1 MQNAHKSSVYYPSF
15 WNAIILT
22 QDERFGIIFSPRS
35 DSALRCGK
43 KDLKGSRVSIM
54 KEKRIRKGYSTK
66 LPREMYL
73 FFCSYSGEGLPSFRK
88 FAQSIGLTL
97 GDITEYR
104 RHREFDRA
112 YRECSEIR
120 RDYLIDNALTR
131 RFDPSFTKFLLC
143 NEYGEE
149 GSSSDAVDLRLEVI
163 EE

>member
-1 MQNAHKSSVYYPSF
+1 
-15 WNAIILT
+15 
-22 QDERFGIIFSPRS
+22 
-35 DSALRCGK
+35 
-43 KDLKGSRVSIM
+43 M

-149 GSSSDAVDLRLEVI
+149 GGGSDAVDLRLEVI